1 MPFIQ
6 RIIEPIF
13 VSRPNEHERTKQTT
27 NNNKHKASGAGEDD
41 EFTFIANCTLS
52 NVLRQLASVVLIAD
66 EIMTDLN
73 GELQN
78 IRSRTEKIKQ
88 RINGVEQ
95 SLEHIDLTIIC
106 NLN

>member
-6 RIIEPIF
+6 RIIEPVF
-13 VSRPNEHERTKQTT
+13 VSRPSEHERTIQTT
-27 NNNKHKASGAGEDD
+27 HNKHKPSANDDD
-41 EFTFIANCTLS
+41 EFTSIANCTLS

-66 EIMTDLN
+66 KIMVDLN

-78 IRSRTEKIKQ
+78 IRSRTEKIKE

-95 SLEHIDLTIIC
+95 TLENIDLTVIC
-106 NLN
+106 T